1 MKTDAYAPTAYRPD
15 RIPQQQPSAERSWLG
30 KFAKIRLPWGNTQEL
45 APAKFFHQ
53 DTPEDLRQGE
63 QVRAEDEAKKAQ
75 GTYDPRITETVDF
88 HYAYDHQR
96 HRFAQLSKGGRFWMV
111 LYAFGKGGFWIT
123 LPLLI
128 ITCLIMAIESNKPF
142 LEDFFFLFKQ
152 AFFVLCAP
160 TLLMWSIG
168 GLVIY
173 KLPKLWVKPSRGP
186 LWELNRQTG
195 MVTVFD
201 YDNNGQYKKNGTIG
215 ELAAPFH
222 EFDAYVSSSPDRQGL
237 PMNVLH
243 LAHRYRDIHFC
254 LAPLLH
260 QSDDANEHFA
270 LWDYLQNYMDV
281 SRPLPDIPYLEQ
293 YRHLDPTTAEHDQ
306 RTGRDPRYW
315 IDMDDATFK
324 VKVDDILT
332 DIRRID
338 TLRRPNLM
346 AQYCQYID

>member
-1 MKTDAYAPTAYRPD
+1 MKTDTYAPTAYRPD
-15 RIPQQQPSAERSWLG
+15 RIPRQQPSAERSWLG
-30 KFAKIRLPWGNTQEL
+30 KFAKMRLPWGNTREL
-45 APAKFFHQ
+45 APASSFYQ
-53 DTPEDLRQGE
+53 DSPERLRFRA
-63 QVRAEDEAKKAQ
+63 QVEREDAEKKAQ
-75 GTYDPRITETVDF
+75 GTYEPRITETVDF
-88 HYAYDHQR
+88 HYVYDHQR
-96 HRFAQLSKGGRFWMV
+96 HRFAQLSMGGRFWMN
-111 LYAFGKGGFWIT
+111 LYAFGKWGAIIVVPIYLLICILLALESEIGFASEMIDSISSGAYIFS
-123 LPLLI
+123 PLLI
-128 ITCLIMAIESNKPF
+128 SWAVGGIITHKF
-142 LEDFFFLFKQ
+142 
-152 AFFVLCAP
+152 
-160 TLLMWSIG
+160 
-168 GLVIY
+168 
-173 KLPKLWVKPSRGP
+173 PKLWVKPSRGP
-186 LWELNRQTG
+186 LWEFNRQTG

-201 YDNNGQYKKNGTIG
+201 YDNNGEYKKNGTIG
-215 ELAAPFH
+215 ELTAPFH
-222 EFDAYVSSSPDRQGL
+222 EFDAYLSSSPDRQGL

-243 LAHRYRDIHFC
+243 LAHRYRDIHFS

-324 VKVDDILT
+324 TKVDDILT